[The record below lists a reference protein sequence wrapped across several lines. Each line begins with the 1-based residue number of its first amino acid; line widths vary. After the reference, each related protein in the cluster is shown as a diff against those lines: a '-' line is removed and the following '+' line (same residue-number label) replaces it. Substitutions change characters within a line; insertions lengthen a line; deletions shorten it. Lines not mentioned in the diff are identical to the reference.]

1 VLDDYF
7 LTCFKKGKELWKNTN
22 GAFDPTVYPLVNAWG
37 FGPKDKIVVTKEKI
51 DSILAFIGFDL
62 INIKEGKIV
71 KTDPRVSLDF
81 NAFAQGYSVD
91 IVRQF
96 LNTKNIDSYIIEIG
110 GEVYAKGLNDKDSW
124 LVGIEIPIA
133 NQKSLNSYHTIVKL
147 ENKAIATSGNYRRY
161 IIENGEKIVHH
172 IDPKTGYPTKNNLLS
187 VTIISD
193 SCIISDA
200 TATGILVMG
209 LRKARKYL
217 KKHKEIEALIIYM
230 DRRGIY
236 KTFLSDGFKK
246 FIVSTE
252 K

>member
-1 VLDDYF
+1 M
-7 LTCFKKGKELWKNTN
+7 
-22 GAFDPTVYPLVNAWG
+22 
-37 FGPKDKIVVTKEKI
+37 
-51 DSILAFIGFDL
+51 
-62 INIKEGKIV
+62 
-71 KTDPRVSLDF
+71 
-81 NAFAQGYSVD
+81 
-91 IVRQF
+91 
-96 LNTKNIDSYIIEIG
+96 
-110 GEVYAKGLNDKDSW
+110 
-124 LVGIEIPIA
+124 
-133 NQKSLNSYHTIVKL
+133 
-147 ENKAIATSGNYRRY
+147 
-161 IIENGEKIVHH
+161 HH

-209 LRKARKYL
+209 LKKSKKYL
-217 KKHKEIEALIIYM
+217 KKNKEIEALIIYM

>member
-1 VLDDYF
+1 M
-7 LTCFKKGKELWKNTN
+7 
-22 GAFDPTVYPLVNAWG
+22 
-37 FGPKDKIVVTKEKI
+37 
-51 DSILAFIGFDL
+51 
-62 INIKEGKIV
+62 
-71 KTDPRVSLDF
+71 
-81 NAFAQGYSVD
+81 
-91 IVRQF
+91 
-96 LNTKNIDSYIIEIG
+96 
-110 GEVYAKGLNDKDSW
+110 
-124 LVGIEIPIA
+124 
-133 NQKSLNSYHTIVKL
+133 
-147 ENKAIATSGNYRRY
+147 
-161 IIENGEKIVHH
+161 HH

-200 TATGILVMG
+200 NATGILVMG

-236 KTFLSDGFKK
+236 KTFFSDGFKK